1 MVAAL
6 RHEYKV
12 FPCSIRIALHDDP
25 IRQKLEARFGIFVIV
40 GNDEISCR
48 SSDQSIHDRIGM
60 LKIGDIEGL
69 PLAQQIV
76 AAPTWM
82 LIGMLD
88 AAISPATFVAASDS
102 GTTSFN

>member
-1 MVAAL
+1 MAAL

-12 FPCSIRIALHDDP
+12 LPWPIRVAAHHDM
-25 IRQKLEARFGIFVIV
+25 IRQKFEARFGIFVIV
-40 GNDEISCR
+40 GKDEISCW
-48 SSDQSIHDRIGM
+48 SSDQGIHDRIRL
-60 LKIGDIEGL
+60 LKVSNIEGL